1 MSAPTPTAVIAAPRA
16 SDRVRVAA
24 MVEST
29 GVFRPDEI
37 DVALEVF
44 DEAVDQPGADYH
56 ALGAYEDGRIVG
68 FTLYGPTP
76 CTVATWDLYWIV
88 VDPQAQRLGVG
99 RRLMERTQEAVR
111 AHGGR
116 LVVVETSSRT
126 DYGPTRAFY
135 EALDYVRAAHI
146 PGYYAPGDDLIVYTK
161 PLDPP
166 PAETVHHG

>member
-1 MSAPTPTAVIAAPRA
+1 MSAPTSATALAVPRA
-16 SDRVRVAA
+16 SDRGRVAE
-24 MVEST
+24 MVDGT
-29 GVFRPDEI
+29 GVFRPDEL

-44 DEAVDQPGADYH
+44 DEAVDQPGSDYH
-56 ALGAYEDGRIVG
+56 ALGAYEGGRLVG

-88 VDPQAQRLGVG
+88 VDPDAQRLGVG
-99 RRLMERTQEAVR
+99 RRLMEQTQEAIR
-111 AHGGR
+111 EHGGR
-116 LVVVETSSRT
+116 LVVVETSSRS
-126 DYGPTRAFY
+126 DYGATRAFY

-166 PAETVHHG
+166 PAETVHNG